1 MKANSSESPPLI
13 ISPQLRKMSRRA
25 APDMIRGMSLRKA
38 VLLTVL
44 PWAAGISLL
53 HAGLNLDL
61 FRKVAR
67 AEKSF
72 KVGFL
77 PVT

>member
-1 MKANSSESPPLI
+1 MNSWKRPPLI
-13 ISPQLRKMSRRA
+13 LSSRSRKMSRRS

-44 PWAAGISLL
+44 PWTAGISLL
-53 HAGLNLDL
+53 HAGLNLNL
-61 FRKVAR
+61 FRETSGP
-67 AEKSF
+67 EKSF

>member
-1 MKANSSESPPLI
+1 
-13 ISPQLRKMSRRA
+13 
-25 APDMIRGMSLRKA
+25 MIRGMSLRKA

-44 PWAAGISLL
+44 PWTAGISLL

-61 FRKVAR
+61 FRKSEGP
-67 AEKSF
+67 EKSF

>member
-1 MKANSSESPPLI
+1 MLA
-13 ISPQLRKMSRRA
+13 ISA

-53 HAGLNLDL
+53 HAALNLDL
-61 FRKVAR
+61 FRKTEG

>member
-1 MKANSSESPPLI
+1 
-13 ISPQLRKMSRRA
+13 
-25 APDMIRGMSLRKA
+25 MSLRKTVTLSA
-38 VLLTVL
+38 LGWVLLI
-44 PWAAGISLL
+44 GGL

-61 FRKVAR
+61 FRKSER
-67 AEKSF
+67 ADQQF